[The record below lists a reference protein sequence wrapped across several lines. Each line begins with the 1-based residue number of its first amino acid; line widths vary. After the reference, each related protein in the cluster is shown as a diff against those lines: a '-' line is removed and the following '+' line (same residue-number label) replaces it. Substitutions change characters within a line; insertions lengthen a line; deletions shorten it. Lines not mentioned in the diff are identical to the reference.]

1 MNLIKLLKENIES
14 NIMGLLSARSG
25 TKFIIRPDET
35 GDFNFLG
42 WEIDSDYNR
51 GQTHKWNEL
60 PKGDI
65 EWFDVDNP
73 PETVGYQ
80 PIID

>member
-1 MNLIKLLKENIES
+1 MSILKHLLNETES
-14 NIMGLLSARSG
+14 NIMGLLTARSG

-35 GDFNFLG
+35 GDFAFLG

-51 GQTHKWNEL
+51 GQTHKWREL

-73 PETVGYQ
+73 PQTVSYQ